1 MAKANQRA
9 SRVRPG
15 IKAGKGEG
23 DLKDIGKG
31 EGDLKDIGK
40 GEGDLKDIGKG
51 EGDLKDIG
59 KGGLTPAA
67 VGGLFASLGS
77 VNGWLIVSF
86 VAPVHGGATKSGL
99 GSGET
104 VNFEG
109 LRTIT
114 KDRDRA
120 DAKKLNDLETQ
131 VATLKEQ
138 GQTVI
143 ALSKA
148 YNSMLATKP
157 PRK

>member
-15 IKAGKGEG
+15 MKAGKGEG
-23 DLKDIGKG
+23 ELKDIGKG
-31 EGDLKDIGK
+31 EGELKDIGK
-40 GEGDLKDIGKG
+40 GEG
-51 EGDLKDIG
+51 ELKDIG

-67 VGGLFASLGS
+67 VGGLFASLAS

-86 VAPVHGGATKSGL
+86 LAPVHGGAAASGF

-104 VNFEG
+104 VDFEG

-120 DAKKLNDLETQ
+120 DAKKLTDLETQ
-131 VATLKEQ
+131 VATLKAQ
-138 GQTVI
+138 GQEVI
-143 ALSKA
+143 ALRNA
-148 YNSMLATKP
+148 YNSMRATKG

>member
-1 MAKANQRA
+1 MAKAKRA
-9 SRVRPG
+9 SRRSG
-15 IKAGKGEG
+15 IKAGKGDV

-31 EGDLKDIGK
+31 DVDLKDIGK
-40 GEGDLKDIGKG
+40 GDVDLKDIGKG
-51 EGDLKDIG
+51 DVDLKDIG

-67 VGGLFASLGS
+67 VGSLFASLGS

-86 VAPVHGGATKSGL
+86 LAPVHGGAAASGF

-104 VNFEG
+104 VDFEG

-120 DAKKLNDLETQ
+120 DAKKLTDLETQ

-138 GQTVI
+138 GQAVI
-143 ALSKA
+143 ALRDA
-148 YNSMLATKP
+148 YNSLRATKR